1 MPDVKPGPRWPGIRE
16 EPREFGRYAAA
27 PGPNEDK
34 LGAVFCDSNE
44 QGGFLSTAVAEPVGV
59 WPEERSLDL
68 SDAQVEGWV
77 VGLPVVDGVADSGW
91 QPCSGGRVRLL
102 VRVAACPEQREWVRA
117 MAHGGAFAEEVLG

>member
-1 MPDVKPGPRWPGIRE
+1 MPDVKPGLRWPGMRT
-16 EPREFGRYAAA
+16 EPREFGRYVAA

-68 SDAQVEGWV
+68 SASRIEGWV
-77 VGLPVVDGVADSGW
+77 LGLPVVDGVADSGW
-91 QPCSGGRVRLL
+91 QEHQGSRVRL
-102 VRVAACPEQREWVRA
+102 VVKVADNPEQRKWVRLT
-117 MAHGGAFAEEVLG
+117 AFGDVHARG